1 MTAWRSRLSESLHRV
16 SSSSAAN
23 ASITWLA
30 LLALAAWA
38 RVSSLPLLASAL
50 VLALVT
56 LALRAR
62 RKDWAAAGAVV
73 LATGVLVSLIASAQV
88 RRLNQTWPD
97 YWAAREAQLATDLER
112 GLDDLLDRS
121 TSAASRLVAGADAR
135 ALPSFATLDA
145 WREEFDLSALMLYEA
160 DGTLRLWAG
169 QHRGRVPDAVQ
180 FGREPYLFHEVPL
193 ASYLY
198 VTLPVQ
204 SGGTVVAASLLRSDE
219 PVIGASD
226 RDDLVSRFREVT
238 GEQLRLSAPE
248 RARGAG
254 VYEYVWEG
262 AVLFTV
268 SIDTPDPA
276 VRQAQVLDRARF
288 AVSLLVV
295 LAWLLFGVG
304 QSPRFRGASETAG
317 VGLAL
322 ALVLPVLPVAPA
334 LAAAG
339 DGFMAADG
347 LGHGRL
353 LRTAA
358 VTASLLL
365 LLQLGIPRIAR
376 EVRGLAVLGI
386 PVSVG
391 LLIPLVP
398 TLFSRLLPT
407 PMLVAGDG
415 LWWIDQLTRTAAI
428 AGVLWAGATA
438 WAASAQRATPDA
450 LSGDP
455 EASRPAARLLP
466 WKPLLAMLSVLFIAG
481 VATLGAAGRTP
492 PSLFVLAGLVLT
504 LPALAERQ
512 QGRWA
517 WSALIASVALL
528 PFSWSQQIDAR
539 IQMATQ
545 RIERLGSGPDLE
557 LEGHLQRLA
566 AEALVLDGFDPEPVE
581 LLYGAWRA
589 SGLAAS
595 GYPVW
600 LTLWSQG
607 APPQDL
613 RIGTRLVARPVTGP
627 GARPSSEPE
636 VPRTVRVNSL
646 DVHYLVEVP
655 LSGGRTLTGVVP
667 PLGLGGSEVPLGP
680 LFGSLGPGGASPLE
694 LAPLAPADVA
704 ALPISEGEA
713 TSWRRTPDG
722 WQGTFVVEVA
732 GVPHLGRYLI
742 AQAGVLVLAAEA
754 VLVIAFNVAML
765 MLLQLLAL
773 LIEGRGGMAVPART
787 LAFNSFRVRVTFAL
801 FAFFALSNLIFGSLA
816 YRTITEASR
825 RAAEVLATQLVSEI
839 DATPAEP
846 AGSPVRPAMLS
857 GTDVLTFRQGEL
869 WEASI
874 DELVQLGLYDGWLPY
889 PVHRALEDREAL
901 LETSEGRIGGWDHVV
916 AFRRLGDAEVVG
928 APVPLQAGATALRSG
943 EVAALLTAAVLLGAG
958 LSFLLALLVG
968 RALTS
973 PIESLRLAS
982 ERVGRGDLAVRL
994 APTRGDEFGTVF
1006 EAFNRMV
1013 ERLGITRSELLRTSR
1028 RTEAIVN
1035 DAATGVV
1042 AFDVEGR
1049 VTLANARAR
1058 NLLSLALDV
1067 GATLADEVDQGRAD
1081 EFISWMQSGFGAA
1094 EIEAATEVVHA
1105 GRRLRVRARR
1115 IGPEGEFSGS
1125 VVIIEDVTDELRSE
1139 RILAWGEMA
1148 RQVAHEV
1155 KNPLTPIK
1163 LSVQHLLRAWTDARS
1178 DFGDILQ
1185 SNASAML
1192 TEIDRLAGIAT
1203 SFSRFGAPAPTSD
1216 VPLSAVSLPQV
1227 VSEVLALYQRSED
1240 PVRFSGQLPDDLP
1253 RVMARETEMKEVL
1266 VNLLENAR
1274 AAVSSAGDVRVRAS
1288 LQGDRTRGEAVILEV
1303 VDNGSGI
1310 PADQLP
1316 RIFEPHFSTRS
1327 SGTGLGL
1334 AIVRRLVDSW
1344 GGQVEARSV
1353 PGAETTLRLLLVPET
1368 EAGKTHRYPSGSGTN
1383 ADDASS

>member
-1 MTAWRSRLSESLHRV
+1 M
-16 SSSSAAN
+16 SSGV
-23 ASITWLA
+23 TWLA

-38 RVSSLPLLASAL
+38 RVPSLVVLAAAL

-62 RKDWAAAGAVV
+62 RRDWAAAGAVV
-73 LATGVLVSLIASAQV
+73 LATGVLVSLIAAAQA
-88 RRLNQTWPD
+88 RRLDQTWPE
-97 YWAAREAQLATDLER
+97 YWSSREAQLATDLER

-121 TSAASRLVAGADAR
+121 TTAASRLVAGADGQN
-135 ALPSFATLDA
+135 LPSFTTLDA

-198 VTLPVQ
+198 VTLPVR

-219 PVIGASD
+219 PIIGASD

-248 RARGAG
+248 RARGGG

-268 SIDTPDPA
+268 SIDAPDPA
-276 VRQAQVLDRARF
+276 VRRAQVLDRARF

-295 LAWLLFGVG
+295 LAWLLLGVA
-304 QSPRFRGASETAG
+304 QAAQPRGASETALI
-317 VGLAL
+317 GLAL
-322 ALVLPVLPVAPA
+322 ALMLPVLPAAPT

-339 DGFMAADG
+339 DGVLGVAG
-347 LGHGRL
+347 LEQGRL
-353 LRTAA
+353 LRIAGITGA
-358 VTASLLL
+358 LLL
-365 LLQLGIPRIAR
+365 LLQLGIPRVSGR
-376 EVRGLAVLGI
+376 FRGVAVLGI
-386 PVSVG
+386 PVTAA
-391 LLIPLVP
+391 LLLPLIP
-398 TLFSRLLPT
+398 TLFSRLLST
-407 PMLVAGDG
+407 PMLVEGEG
-415 LWWIDQLTRTAAI
+415 LWWIDQLTRTAAV
-428 AGVLWAGATA
+428 AGVLWVGATG
-438 WAASAQRATPDA
+438 WASLARGTASWPQVRVTA
-450 LSGDP
+450 
-455 EASRPAARLLP
+455 
-466 WKPLLAMLSVLFIAG
+466 WKPLLAVLSVVALAG
-481 VATLGAAGRTP
+481 LATLGAAAQDP
-492 PSLFVLAGLVLT
+492 PKVFLLAGLALT

-512 QGRWA
+512 RGRWA

-528 PFSWSQQIDAR
+528 PFSWSQQIETR

-545 RIERLGSGPDLE
+545 RIERLGSGPDLQ
-557 LEGHLQRLA
+557 LEGHLRQLA
-566 AEALVLDGFDPEPVE
+566 VEALALDGFDPEPVE

-589 SGLAAS
+589 SGLAES

-600 LTLWSQG
+600 LTLWSQH

-613 RIGTRLVARPVTGP
+613 RIGTRLVSRPINGP
-627 GARPSSEPE
+627 RPSASDSGE
-636 VPRTVRVNSL
+636 PRTVRVNSL

-655 LSGGRTLTGVVP
+655 LADGRTLTGIVP

-680 LFGSLGPGGASPLE
+680 LFGSLGPGGVSPLE
-694 LAPLAPADVA
+694 MAPLAPGDLA
-704 ALPISEGEA
+704 AMLESAGES
-713 TSWRRTPDG
+713 TRWRRTPDG
-722 WQGTFVVEVA
+722 WQGTFVVDVA

-742 AQAGVLVLAAEA
+742 AQAGVLLLAAQA
-754 VLVIAFNVAML
+754 VLVVAFNMAML

-773 LIEGRGGMAVPART
+773 LFEGRGGVAVPARS
-787 LAFNSFRVRVTFAL
+787 LALNSFRARVTFAL
-801 FAFFALSNLIFGSLA
+801 FAFFAISNLIFGSLA

-825 RAAEVLATQLVSEI
+825 RAAEVLAIQLVSEI
-839 DATPAEP
+839 DATPAE
-846 AGSPVRPAMLS
+846 AVGSPVRPAMLS
-857 GTDVLTFRQGEL
+857 GADVLTFRKGEL

-889 PVHRALEDREAL
+889 PVHRALEDRETL
-901 LETSEGRIGGWDHVV
+901 LETGEGRIGGWDHVV

-958 LSFLLALLVG
+958 LSLLLALLVG

-1013 ERLGITRSELLRTSR
+1013 ERLGITRAELLRTSR

-1042 AFDVEGR
+1042 AFDTEGR
-1049 VTLANARAR
+1049 VTIANARAR
-1058 NLLSLALDV
+1058 GLLGLALDV
-1067 GATLADEVDQGRAD
+1067 GSIPGDEIGRGSAD
-1081 EFISWMQSGFGAA
+1081 EFVSWMQSGFGAA
-1094 EIEAATEVVHA
+1094 EVEAVTEVVRA
-1105 GRRLRVRARR
+1105 ARRLRVRARR

-1163 LSVQHLLRAWTDARS
+1163 LSVQHLLRAWTDTRS

-1185 SNASAML
+1185 SNATAML
-1192 TEIDRLAGIAT
+1192 AEIDRLAGIAT
-1203 SFSRFGAPAPTSD
+1203 SFSRFGAPAPSSD
-1216 VPLSAVSLPQV
+1216 LPLSAVSLPQV
-1227 VSEVLALYQRSED
+1227 VNEVLTLYQSSDD
-1240 PVRFSGQLPDDLP
+1240 PVRFRGQLPDDLP

-1274 AAVSSAGDVRVRAS
+1274 AAVSNAGDVRVRAS
-1288 LQGDRTRGEAVILEV
+1288 LQVDPDQAAWVSLEV

-1353 PGAETTLRLLLVPET
+1353 PGTETTLRLLLVPET
-1368 EAGKTHRYPSGSGTN
+1368 EAGKTHRYPAGSGTE
-1383 ADDASS
+1383 AHDASSSMTSPPQDADPIGE